1 MTREWFIIL
10 VYMSHRYTY
19 ILPITGTFE
28 WKCSGLGHEYI
39 DSPLVGLPV
48 LKPPRYHSIEPDE
61 SGVLW
66 LAQPFDL
73 LDGYTPLQDG
83 GWDVTE
89 HFRSYDGNAI
99 MQWMSRHYDKV
110 KRPVDTMKQLDKEN
124 VSKLAPSK
132 VPRTENVSK
141 VEPRIDDSGL
151 FSVDFACDSGEL
163 QAILSSNRVPKYRDA
178 EPVEIMASR
187 YKGLIFL
194 KVSPR
199 NEGVLDDNKNQNS
212 YSGLRFEELMTGKRD
227 MSATGRDSKYNF
239 NDSSC
244 YNMVLKASVGSHRL
258 VFSSEA
264 DCVQFSS
271 SSGGNGKLPIVKDI
285 VELKT
290 VTARSLYRRDNCGYS
305 DTFRKS
311 RTLKLWSQMVVCGVH
326 TIEIGIKN
334 DQIQVERTQRFSLN
348 QLIRLRLDWDPEER
362 FQFLNHFLDRVKET
376 LVQDNDPSVVYK
388 FTILDGRIW
397 EPLRMIVSEEDR
409 IIKKETV
416 GRFHQLSAS
425 FFDSY

>member
-1 MTREWFIIL
+1 MIHKWFIIL
-10 VYMSHRYTY
+10 VYTSYRYTY
-19 ILPITGTFE
+19 ISPGTGTFG

-48 LKPPRYHSIEPDE
+48 LSPPRYHSIDPDK
-61 SGVLW
+61 SGVLR
-66 LAQPFDL
+66 LIQPFDL
-73 LDGYTPLQDG
+73 CDGYTPLQDG

-99 MQWMSRHYDKV
+99 MQWMSLHYDKV
-110 KRPVDTMKQLDKEN
+110 KRPVDGMEKLNKEN
-124 VSKLAPSK
+124 VSNLAPSK
-132 VPRTENVSK
+132 LSSTENASK
-141 VEPRIDDSGL
+141 AVPKIDDSGL

-163 QAILSSNRVPKYRDA
+163 QAILSSNHAPRYRDA
-178 EPVEIMASR
+178 EPVEIMASK

-199 NEGVLDDNKNQNS
+199 SEGVLNDSKNRNS

-227 MSATGRDSKYNF
+227 MSATGRDPKLNF

-244 YNMVLKASVGSHRL
+244 YNMVLKANVGSYRL

-271 SSGGNGKLPIVKDI
+271 SSGGDGKLPIVKDI

-290 VTARSLYRRDNCGYS
+290 VTARSLYRGENCDYR

-311 RTLKLWSQMVVCGVH
+311 RTLKLWSQMVVCGVD
-326 TIEIGIKN
+326 TIEVGIKN
-334 DQIQVERTQRFSLN
+334 DQIQVERIQGFKLN
-348 QLIRLRLDWDPEER
+348 QLIDLRLDWDPEER
-362 FQFLNHFLDRVKET
+362 FKFLNNFLDCVKET
-376 LVQDNDPSVVYK
+376 LTQDNDPSVVYK
-388 FTILDGRIW
+388 FTIRDGHIR
-397 EPLRMIVSEEDR
+397 EPLKTIVSEEDR
-409 IIKKETV
+409 IIKKETIE
-416 GRFHQLSAS
+416 RFDRLSG
-425 FFDSY
+425 